1 MSFPITRRNMLTNAS
16 VANIQRYLRPT
27 GHIWTPDEQQRAFNA
42 AMAVL
47 SARSASLTAAR
58 APLTQQANN
67 TLRTLARNYYRT
79 WNNWPSSANYMTINA
94 GNSNSNNSN
103 PSAGLVYGSNSNR
116 NNSNSNSPHMNVN
129 SKVRKFAQRWQL
141 KGPVKLVNLP
151 TNKNNRTDPVSLHT
165 FRAGQE
171 AIRHQRRN
179 AEGRVISTRYYL
191 LPTIERLA
199 GKNWK
204 TIRHMHPNKVLVKGS
219 GPGNKFLTSKHVPN
233 VITRL
238 PMYRRNLTLVKFKA

>member
-27 GHIWTPDEQQRAFNA
+27 GRVWTPDEMQRAFNA

-103 PSAGLVYGSNSNR
+103 MNVNSNA
-116 NNSNSNSPHMNVN
+116 NSPHLNVN

-141 KGPVKLVNLP
+141 KGAVKLVNLP
-151 TNKNNRTDPVSLHT
+151 VNKNNRTDPVSLHT

-204 TIRHMHPNKVLVKGS
+204 TIRRMHPNKVLVKGS

-238 PMYRRNLTLVKFKA
+238 PIYRRNLTLVKFK

>member
-1 MSFPITRRNMLTNAS
+1 MPFPITRRNMLTNAS
-16 VANIQRYLRPT
+16 VANIQRHLPST
-27 GHIWTPDEQQRAFNA
+27 NHVWTPDEQQRAFNA

-47 SARSASLTAAR
+47 AARSASLTAAR
-58 APLTQQANN
+58 APLTRQANN
-67 TLRTLARNYYRT
+67 TLRILARNYYRT
-79 WNNWPSSANYMTINA
+79 WNNWPRSATYRTINA
-94 GNSNSNNSN
+94 GNSPHLNVNSNT
-103 PSAGLVYGSNSNR
+103 
-116 NNSNSNSPHMNVN
+116 NSPHLNVN
-129 SKVRKFAQRWQL
+129 SKVRKYAQRWQL

-151 TNKNNRTDPVSLHT
+151 ANKNNRTDPVSLHT

-171 AIRHQRRN
+171 AIQHQRRN

-204 TIRHMHPNKVLVKGS
+204 TIRHMHPNKALVKGS

-238 PMYRRNLTLVKFKA
+238 PMYRRNLTLVKFKSTS

>member
-16 VANIQRYLRPT
+16 VDNIQRYLRPT
-27 GHIWTPDEQQRAFNA
+27 SRVWTPDEMQRAFNA

-79 WNNWPSSANYMTINA
+79 WNNWPSSANYRTINA
-94 GNSNSNNSN
+94 G
-103 PSAGLVYGSNSNR
+103 NSNR
-116 NNSNSNSPHMNVN
+116 NNSNSNSNSSNMNVNSNANSPHMNVN

-204 TIRHMHPNKVLVKGS
+204 TIRRMHPNKVLVKGS

>member
-1 MSFPITRRNMLTNAS
+1 MPFPITRRNMLTNAS

-27 GHIWTPDEQQRAFNA
+27 SRVWTPDELQRAFNA

-94 GNSNSNNSN
+94 GNSNSNN
-103 PSAGLVYGSNSNR
+103 YNSNR
-116 NNSNSNSPHMNVN
+116 NNSNSNSSHMNINSNN

-141 KGPVKLVNLP
+141 KGAVKLVNLP

-171 AIRHQRRN
+171 AIQHQRRN
-179 AEGRVISTRYYL
+179 TEGRVISTRYYL

-204 TIRHMHPNKVLVKGS
+204 TIRRMHPNKVLLKGS

-238 PMYRRNLTLVKFKA
+238 PMYHRNLTLVKFKSTS

>member
-27 GHIWTPDEQQRAFNA
+27 GRVWTPDEMQRAFNA

-94 GNSNSNNSN
+94 GNSNSNN
-103 PSAGLVYGSNSNR
+103 YNSNR
-116 NNSNSNSPHMNVN
+116 NNSNSNSSHMNVN

-141 KGPVKLVNLP
+141 KGAVKLVNLP

-179 AEGRVISTRYYL
+179 AEGHVISTRYYL

>member
-1 MSFPITRRNMLTNAS
+1 MPFPITRRNMLANAS
-16 VANIQRYLRPT
+16 VANIQRHMRPT
-27 GHIWTPDEQQRAFNA
+27 GRVWTPDEQQRAFNA

-58 APLTQQANN
+58 APYTQQANN
-67 TLRTLARNYYRT
+67 TLRTLARSYDRT

-94 GNSNSNNSN
+94 GNSNINNSN
-103 PSAGLVYGSNSNR
+103 MSWRSNSNGNSNSNR
-116 NNSNSNSPHMNVN
+116 PNSNN
-129 SKVRKFAQRWQL
+129 SKVRKFAERWRL
-141 KGPVKLVNLP
+141 KGAVKLVNLP
-151 TNKNNRTDPVSLHT
+151 ANKNNRTDPVSLHT

-171 AIRHQRRN
+171 AIQHRRRN

-199 GKNWK
+199 GMKWNSV
-204 TIRHMHPNKVLVKGS
+204 RRMHPNKVLVKGS

-238 PMYRRNLTLVKFKA
+238 PMYRRNLTLVKFK